1 MTLGANSTIL
11 WPILVKVQSI
21 FWYCLRCQLR
31 HVVLTGQNGRQVITC
46 EGTFIFVPQPAGREP
61 AGLLNVISQRPE
73 SLPSK
78 FFMFWSFGGWKW
90 ALGFVCA
97 LRMHMH
103 SFFFLL
109 QAILWKSISIW
120 KDLPSS
126 CATFQENE
134 IVFTSLGVILPSTG
148 DAGPSGPHSDMNA
161 PVCFCK

>member
-1 MTLGANSTIL
+1 MTHRANSTIL

-21 FWYCLRCQLR
+21 FWYRLRCQLR

-103 SFFFLL
+103 SFFFFATGNIVEVNFYLKRS
-109 QAILWKSISIW
+109 AIILCHISREWDSIYLTGSDSAFHWWCRPLWPPFRYECSG
-120 KDLPSS
+120 
-126 CATFQENE
+126 
-134 IVFTSLGVILPSTG
+134 VFL
-148 DAGPSGPHSDMNA
+148 
-161 PVCFCK
+161 